1 MQRPRRAAY
10 GLFVVALF
18 MGSISTAQAQD
29 ASSSSSDFDTRFHFQ
44 PNTPQPDAAKP
55 ERIPDA
61 LKGLLVSPAEAEPA
75 PIAPPAAQHSE
86 SPEAGQ
92 TSKNSSLHK
101 RGPERPIAVGRA
113 AYYEHSGRTASGEI
127 YNPDALTA
135 AHKSLALG
143 TRLRVVNLRNGKS
156 VIVKVTDRSPAKM
169 KFAIDLSRGSAR
181 AIGVT
186 KRVGTTLVAVY
197 KINDSEAS
205 HE

>member
-1 MQRPRRAAY
+1 MQRRRRSAY
-10 GLFVVALF
+10 GIFVVALLT
-18 MGSISTAQAQD
+18 GNISAAQAQD
-29 ASSSSSDFDTRFHFQ
+29 ASSSPSDFDARFHFQ
-44 PNTPQPDAAKP
+44 PGTPQPDGAKS
-55 ERIPDA
+55 ERLPDA
-61 LKGLLVSPAEAEPA
+61 LKGLLVSPAEAGPA
-75 PIAPPAAQHSE
+75 PLAPPGAQHSE
-86 SPEAGQ
+86 SPEADQ

-101 RGPERPIAVGRA
+101 RAPERPIAVGRA

-186 KRVGTTLVAVY
+186 KHVGTALVAVY
-197 KINDSEAS
+197 KINDGEVS